1 MERNEKRSF
10 DTASLE
16 KQRLQLE
23 KGKSRLIDSYA
34 DGIIEKADFE
44 PRMQQLKSRLEQIEQ
59 QIQESRRH
67 GATQSELFLV
77 INARSSPTSGAVI
90 LPRSPGFPSW
100 KTSGTCT
107 SRLQPA

>member
-1 MERNEKRSF
+1 MEVLRHPERLKEEYERRLDVMERNDRRSF

-23 KGKSRLIDSYA
+23 KSKSRLIDSYA
-34 DGIIEKADFE
+34 DGIIDKADFE
-44 PRMQQLKSRLEQIEQ
+44 PRMQQFKSRLEQIER

-77 INARSSPTSGAVI
+77 IN
-90 LPRSPGFPSW
+90 
-100 KTSGTCT
+100 
-107 SRLQPA
+107 PA